1 MFKMMML
8 IVTAVVML
16 LGGVIDSP
24 LESVNFLNDLKSIL
38 KTRFTPTSVAE
49 CLDPEGEC

>member
-1 MFKMMML
+1 ML
-8 IVTAVVML
+8 IVVVML

-24 LESVNFLNDLKSIL
+24 LESVNFLNDMKSIL

>member
-1 MFKMMML
+1 MFRMMML
-8 IVTAVVML
+8 IVVVML

-24 LESVNFLNDLKSIL
+24 LESVNFLNDMKSIL

-49 CLDPEGEC
+49 FMDPEGEC